1 MDRSS
6 FETGSAGEPFNA
18 ADPVNSEE
26 FEQIPWS
33 SLVADQTTGVD
44 RRVYVVIGAVALLV
58 AAILGSRVI
67 GGSTQPAAL
76 ELPSIE
82 VVGPDASGP
91 QSISAPSSTVG
102 VVGVVVSEADLMAEL
117 PTVSSSDNLL
127 AVTFAEWFVTDYFTT
142 DGSLETEE
150 SVVAMM
156 FKERSTDPRELPR
169 PPDGSYVE
177 WARATGVEAV
187 DESSLAV
194 AVLFRTIR
202 STSDGFVRDPVSAVS
217 VLLVTSDEA
226 TGMMGPP
233 VTIPVPELKQISFA
247 IDQRSVSETAGG
259 TP

>member
-1 MDRSS
+1 MDRRS
-6 FETGSAGEPFNA
+6 FEAGSAGEPFND
-18 ADPVNSEE
+18 ADPLDSEE

-33 SLVADQTTGVD
+33 SLVADQTSGVD
-44 RRVYVVIGAVALLV
+44 RRVYVAIGVVALLV

-76 ELPSIE
+76 EVSPIE

-91 QSISAPSSTVG
+91 QSVSAPSST
-102 VVGVVVSEADLMAEL
+102 VGVVVSEADLMAEL
-117 PTVSSSDNLL
+117 PTVSSSDYRL

-156 FKERSTDPRELPR
+156 SREGSADPRELPR

-177 WARATGVEAV
+177 WARATGVEEV

-217 VLLVTSDEA
+217 VLLVTSGDA

-233 VTIPVPELKQISFA
+233 VTIPVPDLEQISA
-247 IDQRSVSETAGG
+247 SIDQQSIFETAGG